1 MKAEG
6 NRNTAE
12 NGLIDFFP
20 ENTLNRHTTGQCF
33 IFMGYNDT
41 AESCVWWLG
50 LAGKRSAEK
59 RKQQAADE
67 QDAFIVWQGYGFGKA
82 WFQP

>member
-1 MKAEG
+1 
-6 NRNTAE
+6 
-12 NGLIDFFP
+12 
-20 ENTLNRHTTGQCF
+20 
-33 IFMGYNDT
+33 MGYNDT